1 MGIPQL
7 YPDPIPLAADE
18 SQWTHERARYLKQLA
33 RSILLSFIELMGI
46 LSVNPN
52 LYEVKVEHLR
62 RLFEN
67 ALHLINEY
75 RPHQARESLIMMM
88 ERQIQKKKDEIDKV
102 KSMKEKVGTML
113 TDLGR
118 EELDGTPEILLSHEA
133 ASQTPV
139 DELWKREQRAVW
151 AVLDE
156 EIGQ

>member
-1 MGIPQL
+1 MDIPQL
-7 YPDPIPLAADE
+7 YPEPIPPSADE
-18 SQWTHERARYLKQLA
+18 SRWTHERARYLKQLV

-52 LYEVKVEHLR
+52 LYEEKVRHLQ

-88 ERQIQKKKDEIDKV
+88 EKQIQKKRDEIDKV
-102 KSMKEKVGTML
+102 KSMKEKVDTLLAG
-113 TDLGR
+113 LGK

-133 ASQTPV
+133 SIPIPA
-139 DELWKREQRAVW
+139 DELWKKEQRAVW
-151 AVLDE
+151 AALDE
-156 EIGQ
+156 ELGQ